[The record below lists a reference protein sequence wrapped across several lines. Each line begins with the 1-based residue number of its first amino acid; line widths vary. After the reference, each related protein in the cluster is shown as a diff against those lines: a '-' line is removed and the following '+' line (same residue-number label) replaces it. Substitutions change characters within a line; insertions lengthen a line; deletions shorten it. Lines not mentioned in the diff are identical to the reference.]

1 MLAAF
6 FNLRLCCKKLQNT
19 TVLFRIDNTSAASRG
34 NKQAAH
40 KTEMLS
46 LVEHFLGRF
55 LLEKE

>member
-34 NKQAAH
+34 NKQATH
-40 KTEMLS
+40 KIKIMS
-46 LVEHFLGRF
+46 LIKNFFGGF